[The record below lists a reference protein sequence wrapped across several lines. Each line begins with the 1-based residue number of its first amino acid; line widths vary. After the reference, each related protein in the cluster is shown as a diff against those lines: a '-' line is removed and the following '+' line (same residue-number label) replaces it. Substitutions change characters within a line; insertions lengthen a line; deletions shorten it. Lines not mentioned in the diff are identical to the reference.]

1 MLVFF
6 VWVAWFMLLFRVI
19 GDIFRRHDASGF
31 AKVLWLIFV
40 IVLPFL
46 GVFIYLIANNKG
58 MTERSIARAQAQQQQ
73 FDQYVQSAAGSGGAA
88 GALIGLG
95 ADGEAGMVAGAEA
108 GAAAMADGVHV
119 LSEEQAWDVVEDI
132 PNDSAA
138 AIMLVEHRWAIPL
151 HDAILRAGGFPISD
165 GFIHPLDLVAIG
177 LITAEEAE
185 AVPSAT

>member
-1 MLVFF
+1 MLLGADYPFLDVFWTMLVFF

-40 IVLPFL
+40 IVVPFL

-88 GALIGLG
+88 AEIDKAKQLLDSGAITQ
-95 ADGEAGMVAGAEA
+95 AEF
-108 GAAAMADGVHV
+108 
-119 LSEEQAWDVVEDI
+119 
-132 PNDSAA
+132 
-138 AIMLVEHRWAIPL
+138 
-151 HDAILRAGGFPISD
+151 DAIKQKALA
-165 GFIHPLDLVAIG
+165 
-177 LITAEEAE
+177 
-185 AVPSAT
+185 